1 MKQLCLAVHNFE
13 SSQGYLPPTGTRV
26 PVNNTA
32 PPGGDPGGD
41 QPQTTTTVTY
51 KGHSIFAYLLPY
63 VEQGGAAEQIV
74 LTKSWIAPENL
85 PPPIGTNAYDP
96 YATRIR
102 ILECP
107 SAPNRT
113 ADYGAIGYLT
123 VVPGV
128 AVFGVTDYGVLDG
141 IGSNFADLAA
151 AESGNPVPS
160 GRTGF
165 LQFAT
170 LVNDDLD
177 RKVRMSRAMDGLS
190 NCTLFAE
197 DAGRPTRY
205 EMGTQRI
212 GGLSSSNRSEAAW
225 MDYDTEYYVHG
236 STLDGGDG
244 SCSINCTND
253 NEIYSFHSQGA
264 MFGMADGHVV
274 FVQKSITPA
283 TMAALISAGGGESI
297 SNE

>member
-1 MKQLCLAVHNFE
+1 MKQLCLAVHSFE
-13 SSQGYLPPTGTRV
+13 SANQYLPPSGTRV
-26 PVNNTA
+26 PVNDVA
-32 PPGGDPGGD
+32 PPGGDPSD
-41 QPQTTTTVTY
+41 DTPQTPTTSTY
-51 KGHSIFAYLLPY
+51 KGHSIFTYLMPY
-63 VEQGGAAEQIV
+63 LEQGSVSDHID
-74 LTKSWIAPENL
+74 LTKAWIAPENL
-85 PPPIGTNAYDP
+85 APPLGTNDFDP
-96 YATRIR
+96 YATRLKL
-102 ILECP
+102 LECP

-123 VVPGV
+123 VIPGV

-141 IGSNFADLAA
+141 IGSNYANLAA
-151 AESGNPVPS
+151 AESGVPVPS

-170 LVNDDLD
+170 LVNGDLD
-177 RKVRMSRAMDGLS
+177 RKVRMSRASDGLS

-205 EMGTQRI
+205 ELGHPRI

-236 STLDGGDG
+236 TTLDGGDG
-244 SCSINCTND
+244 SCAVNCTND
-253 NEIYSFHSQGA
+253 NEVYSFHPHGA

-274 FVQKSITPA
+274 FVQKDITPA
-283 TMAALISAGGGESI
+283 AMAALISAGGGDIVSSE
-297 SNE
+297 